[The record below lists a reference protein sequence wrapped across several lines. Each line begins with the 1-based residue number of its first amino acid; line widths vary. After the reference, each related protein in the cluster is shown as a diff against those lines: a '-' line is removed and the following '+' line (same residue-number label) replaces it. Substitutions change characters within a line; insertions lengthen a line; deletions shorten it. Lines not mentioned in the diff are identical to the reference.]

1 MVYYRKYRPQIIAD
15 LDNDIVREK
24 LTAVLSSENKP
35 HAFLFT
41 GPKGLGKTSSARI
54 VAKVLNCLAPQDKR
68 VNKIEPCNT
77 CEACIAITN
86 GSYIDVVE
94 IDGASN
100 RGIDEI
106 RELKESTR
114 LGSAG
119 GKVKVYIIDEVHMLT
134 TEAFNAL
141 LKTLEEPP
149 AHVVFILCTTEVQKI
164 PETVFSRCFQIGFTK
179 ATAPELKR
187 SFSRIVKGE
196 KLDIDEEALSLI
208 ASFSDGGFRDGAKL
222 LEELVVMSGGKKITK
237 DMVEE
242 KLGLGSFDLL
252 LTEMTEA
259 FSTHDM
265 KKGLS
270 VTKRMQE
277 KGIDMR
283 FFMSQLLARVHDML
297 IEKIAG
303 SGQPIEIL
311 RLKELLTLLSRVV
324 GEMKYAVIETL
335 PLELALIEW
344 SVSSQDTATS
354 QASRNDEKNVE
365 AAIVVT
371 DDGVT
376 VRSMKKQIGEI
387 EKQRALGKLVE
398 DPSTGSGQEQD
409 EKKIDR
415 LEIKHAPSSDGVTK
429 EWMNTFWKS
438 LIVEVNK
445 LNRTL
450 AGVLR
455 GCKLSEFADGK
466 MTIET
471 SFSFHKEQLDQ
482 AKMIDIL
489 NDTAKILVGK
499 PVTISVVLK
508 AK

>member
-24 LTAVLSSENKP
+24 LTAILSSENKP

-54 VAKVLNCLAPQDKR
+54 VAKVLNCLAPEDKR
-68 VNKIEPCNT
+68 VHKIEPCNT

-187 SFSRIVKGE
+187 SFSRIVAGE
-196 KLDIDEEALSLI
+196 KLDIDGQALSLI

-222 LEELVVMSGGKKITK
+222 LEELVVMAGGKKITK

-242 KLGLGSFDLL
+242 KLGLGSFDML
-252 LTEMTEA
+252 LTEITEA

-270 VTKRMQE
+270 VTKRIQE

-283 FFMSQLLARVHDML
+283 FFMSQLLGRVHDML
-297 IEKIAG
+297 VEKIAG
-303 SGQPIEIL
+303 SGQPIEIM

-344 SVSSQDTATS
+344 SVSGQEIAAS
-354 QASRNDEKNVE
+354 QAPRTDEKNVE

-398 DPSTGSGQEQD
+398 EVVVKEERKVD
-409 EKKIDR
+409 K
-415 LEIKHAPSSDGVTK
+415 LEIHHAPSSDGVTK

-455 GCKLSEFADGK
+455 GCNLSEFADGR

>member
-24 LTAVLSSENKP
+24 LTAVLSSQNKP

-54 VAKVLNCLAPQDKR
+54 VAKVLNCLVPEDKR
-68 VNKIEPCNT
+68 VHKIEPCNT
-77 CEACIAITN
+77 CEACVAITN

-187 SFSRIVKGE
+187 SFSRIVAGE
-196 KLDIDEEALSLI
+196 KLDIDGQALSLI

-252 LTEMTEA
+252 LTEITEA
-259 FSTHDM
+259 FSTADM

-270 VTKRMQE
+270 VTKRIQE
-277 KGIDMR
+277 KGTDMR
-283 FFMSQLLARVHDML
+283 FFMSQLLGRVHDML
-297 IEKIAG
+297 VEKIAG
-303 SGQPIEIL
+303 SGQPVEIM

-324 GEMKYAVIETL
+324 GEMKSSVIETL

-344 SVSSQDTATS
+344 SIDGNEIATS
-354 QASRNDEKNVE
+354 QASRNDEPKTE
-365 AAIVVT
+365 AAVTVT

-376 VRSMKKQIGEI
+376 VKSLKRQIGEI
-387 EKQRALGKLVE
+387 EKQKGATCQPEATSKNWASR
-398 DPSTGSGQEQD
+398 
-409 EKKIDR
+409 
-415 LEIKHAPSSDGVTK
+415 
-429 EWMNTFWKS
+429 
-438 LIVEVNK
+438 
-445 LNRTL
+445 
-450 AGVLR
+450 
-455 GCKLSEFADGK
+455 FA
-466 MTIET
+466 
-471 SFSFHKEQLDQ
+471 
-482 AKMIDIL
+482 
-489 NDTAKILVGK
+489 
-499 PVTISVVLK
+499 
-508 AK
+508 